1 MDTQLSEDQTALEDS
16 CRKLLEGEWPLEQA
30 IKTLGPGGARH
41 SPQLWKTLAEAG
53 WLGLPFSVDLGG
65 AGGDLIDLGL
75 CYRAAGE
82 RLVPNSLYSCIF
94 AGLLID
100 RLGSEAQKQEYL
112 QSMIAGASLAT
123 IAYSEPHAAEQP
135 RLFKTTATRAGHQWV
150 LSGAKAFVPDVETAD
165 VLFVLANARSNSDR
179 ADWGLFAV
187 ARDTVSGGVR
197 RQSAL
202 GGETLYQIELNRVHV
217 PADALL
223 GGESALSRTLD
234 TFHDVVEQ
242 ATALQCMEMVGGASA
257 VLKRTVE
264 YVSERQQHG
273 RAIGSYQA
281 VQHLLA
287 NVAIQLD
294 GARVAALQALFLKSK
309 GRSAAR
315 EVAIAKIAAGEL
327 YANATTTA
335 HQVWGAMGYARE
347 SGVYLWSERAKVTD
361 ARFGTA
367 ASHLRRLADQMRM

>member
-1 MDTQLSEDQTALEDS
+1 MDTQLSEDQAALEAS
-16 CRKLLEGEWPLEQA
+16 CQKLLEKEWPLDQA
-30 IKTLGPGGARH
+30 MKTLGPGGSGH
-41 SPQLWKTLAEAG
+41 SSRLWAALVEAG

-82 RLVPNSLYSCIF
+82 RRVPNTFHSCVF

-100 RLGSEAQKQEYL
+100 RLGSEAQKIRYL
-112 QSMIAGASLAT
+112 QPIIAGASLAT
-123 IAYSEPHAAEQP
+123 VAYSEPHAAEQAL
-135 RLFKTTATRAGHQWV
+135 LFKTTATRVGNGWV
-150 LSGAKAFVPDVETAD
+150 LSGVKEFVPDVETAD
-165 VLFVLANARSNSDR
+165 VMLVLANARANADR

-187 ARDTVSGGVR
+187 ARDRVAGGVHR
-197 RQSAL
+197 HRAL
-202 GGETLYQIELNRVHV
+202 GGEALYRVELNKVHV

-223 GGESALSRTLD
+223 GGEAALPHALGA
-234 TFHDVVEQ
+234 FQDVVEQ
-242 ATALQCMEMVGGASA
+242 VTALQCMEMTGGAST

-273 RAIGSYQA
+273 RAIGSFQA
-281 VQHLLA
+281 VQQMLA

-309 GRSAAR
+309 GRAAAR
-315 EVAIAKIAAGEL
+315 EVAIAKIASGEL
-327 YANATTTA
+327 YTCATTTA

-367 ASHLRRLADQMRM
+367 ASHLRKLADLMGI

>member
-1 MDTQLSEDQTALEDS
+1 MDTQLSEDQTALEAS
-16 CRKLLEGEWPLEQA
+16 CQKLLEKEWPLDQA
-30 IKTLGPGGARH
+30 MKTLGPGGSGH
-41 SPQLWKTLAEAG
+41 SSRLWTALVEAG

-82 RLVPNSLYSCIF
+82 RRVPNTLYSCIF
-94 AGLLID
+94 SGLLID
-100 RLGSEAQKQEYL
+100 HLGSEAQKIEYL
-112 QSMIAGASLAT
+112 QPIMAGASLAT
-123 IAYSEPHAAEQP
+123 VAYSEPHAAEQA
-135 RLFKTTATRAGHQWV
+135 RLFKTTATRVGNGWV
-150 LSGAKAFVPDVETAD
+150 LSGVKEFVPDVETAN
-165 VLFVLANARSNSDR
+165 VLLVLANVRANSDR

-187 ARDTVSGGVR
+187 ARDTVAGGAR
-197 RQSAL
+197 RHRAL
-202 GGETLYQIELNRVHV
+202 GGEALYQVELNKVHV

-223 GGESALSRTLD
+223 GGEAALPHALD
-234 TFHDVVEQ
+234 AFQDVVEKV
-242 ATALQCMEMVGGASA
+242 TALQCMEMTGGAST

-273 RAIGSYQA
+273 RAIGSFQA
-281 VQHLLA
+281 VQQMLA

-294 GARVAALQALFLKSK
+294 GARVAALQAVFFKSK
-309 GRSAAR
+309 GRAAAR
-315 EVAIAKIAAGEL
+315 EVAIAKIASGEL

-367 ASHLRRLADQMRM
+367 ASHMRKLADLMGI